1 MYAFAQASF
10 IDRASNSYHLWIDVL
25 ARVHFI
31 GRVSRGDPYLIG
43 EKVGEIK
50 FLVSDRA
57 KCELQSRF
65 VGLVINA
72 STEAFCFLVL
82 KGKFRLQP
90 GWINYNHSF
99 YLPQDQLPRFWQD
112 VDDIGGKPLL
122 KKSMREQSSVSG
134 GLTDQWTDVLLEYNQ
149 QLFGDIAQDNRSLQA
164 MNRSGLVSKAPPSH
178 FPNTH
183 FSFPEIPEEQMK
195 KYDGDELR
203 QDDLAGSSINLRHCG
218 NRQIMNDDEDIEWE

>member
-25 ARVHFI
+25 ARVYFI

-43 EKVGEIK
+43 EKVWEIK
-50 FLVSDRA
+50 FLLSDQA

-65 VGLVINA
+65 VGSVINA

-122 KKSMREQSSVSG
+122 KKSMREKKTMSG
-134 GLTDQWTDVLLEYNQ
+134 GLTDQLTDVLLEYYQ
-149 QLFGDIAQDNRSLQA
+149 QLCGDLAHDNRSVQA
-164 MNRSGLVSKAPPSH
+164 MNRSGLVSKAPPSY
-178 FPNTH
+178 FLKAY

-195 KYDGDELR
+195 KYGGDQLP
-203 QDDLAGSSINLRHCG
+203 QDDVAGSS
-218 NRQIMNDDEDIEWE
+218 